1 MKLQRAELKLG
12 WKYSAIA
19 FMIAATSVSPEI
31 YRLISSQEFVKSHS
45 KNVANLLSQE
55 GKKLPIKYPI
65 AINHPLNYVAGID
78 HGTNDTGQNTSPRNT

>member
-55 GKKLPIKYPI
+55 GEKLPLEHP
-65 AINHPLNYVAGID
+65 ATINHPSNYVAGIEHD
-78 HGTNDTGQNTSPRNT
+78 PDDKG